1 MINLVGS
8 QFNKMRLCRYSVFHH
23 RKKLVTWT
31 FILVCTLTLVTV
43 IKLFQEL
50 SQVTNGN
57 ETQRRK
63 IVASNG
69 LRIDED
75 DVMKHLK
82 SNRKQTEYIDKR
94 GMHVVVGKY
103 VGETLST
110 PNLTFEETNANNFW
124 VIKTNHVNCSNNI
137 CISMKPDWIAMLRS
151 L

>member
-1 MINLVGS
+1 MNVKNS
-8 QFNKMRLCRYSVFHH
+8 FNFIMRLCRYSVFHH

-50 SQVTNGN
+50 TQVANGN
-57 ETQRRK
+57 GTQRRK
-63 IVASNG
+63 IISSNG
-69 LRIDED
+69 LQIDEN
-75 DVMKHLK
+75 DVAKHLK

-103 VGETLST
+103 VGESLSST
-110 PNLTFEETNANNFW
+110 PKLSFEEINANNYW
-124 VIKTNHVNCSNNI
+124 VNI
-137 CISMKPDWIAMLRS
+137 HSHFLYILDNTKKDGLY

>member
-1 MINLVGS
+1 
-8 QFNKMRLCRYSVFHH
+8 MRLCRYSVFHH

-31 FILVCTLTLVTV
+31 FFVICTLTLVTV

-50 SQVTNGN
+50 SQVANGN

-63 IVASNG
+63 IISANG

-82 SNRKQTEYIDKR
+82 SNKKQTEYIDKR

-103 VGETLST
+103 VGESLSST
-110 PNLTFEETNANNFW
+110 PKLTFEEINANNYW
-124 VIKTNHVNCSNNI
+124 VIALISKIEFESN
-137 CISMKPDWIAMLRS
+137 PYY
-151 L
+151 

>member
-1 MINLVGS
+1 
-8 QFNKMRLCRYSVFHH
+8 MRLCRYSVFHH

-31 FILVCTLTLVTV
+31 FFVVCTLTLVTV

-50 SQVTNGN
+50 SQVANGN

-63 IVASNG
+63 IISPNG

-82 SNRKQTEYIDKR
+82 SNKKQTEYIDKR

-103 VGETLST
+103 VGESLSST
-110 PNLTFEETNANNFW
+110 PKLTLEEINANNFW
-124 VIKTNHVNCSNNI
+124 VIRIIQQALDSNIFESTNNI
-137 CISMKPDWIAMLRS
+137 SSYI
-151 L
+151 